1 MKSNLLIASGILL
14 AAGLLGLPSFD
25 WQAALLVGAVVAV
38 ATVVVVGIALAPP
51 LSAVLGI
58 ALVIGAIGGI
68 AAGFYE
74 GHQSDI
80 RHTAQLERIASVSNQ
95 LHIYF
100 SPSGDPERAAPFQ
113 CTVVVYEETDTSR
126 ENPTVTTKKVEI
138 SEADSEEFY
147 DAVNRQME
155 KWFTKEVQADK
166 KGKERKVKVYM
177 VPYPGEGIYERL
189 KEMAEK
195 NGIRPCVVSRIEARW
210 TPAVPQ
216 RADVP
221 DRRGDAK

>member
-14 AAGLLGLPSFD
+14 AAGLLSLPSFD
-25 WQAALLVGAVVAV
+25 WQAALLVGAVVAAATAVVIVV
-38 ATVVVVGIALAPP
+38 AIATPFIAIEAGATILATG
-51 LSAVLGI
+51 LAIGGI
-58 ALVIGAIGGI
+58 ALVTGIIGGI
-68 AAGFYE
+68 AAGFYK

-80 RHTAQLERIASVSNQ
+80 KYREQLERIARVSNQ
-95 LHIYF
+95 LDIYF

-113 CTVVVYEETDTSR
+113 CTVVVYEETNLSR
-126 ENPTVTTKKVEI
+126 ENLTVTTNKGEI

-155 KWFTKEVQADK
+155 KWFTKEVLADK
-166 KGKERKVKVYM
+166 NGKARKVKVYM

-210 TPAVPQ
+210 TPAAP
-216 RADVP
+216 
-221 DRRGDAK
+221 